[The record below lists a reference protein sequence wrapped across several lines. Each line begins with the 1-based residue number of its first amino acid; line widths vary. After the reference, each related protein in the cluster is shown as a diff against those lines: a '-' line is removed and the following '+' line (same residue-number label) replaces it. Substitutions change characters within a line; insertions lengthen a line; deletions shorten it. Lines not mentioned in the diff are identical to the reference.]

1 MEDILTK
8 LKKDKIRFDCRYY
21 TGYKPCGKSEFCEDC
36 NLYDPWGKR
45 ILIIKLAALGDVLR
59 TTPILPGLMKK
70 YPGAQITWITDPGA
84 FPLLRGNP
92 FIHRLLSLNAEGIL
106 IVRQALFDLVLNF
119 EKEDRA
125 LALMDSVSALEKR
138 GFAFSQARTL
148 SIANE
153 SSLYS
158 LALGLHDELKFRHN
172 TRTYQETIYDMAELP
187 YQVEDYVLNLPPHA
201 LDVAGQARIRYN
213 LTPGKF
219 CIGLNTGC
227 GDVFESKCWTLEG
240 FCGLAKAL
248 ARDGDCE
255 LLLLGGKR
263 EREFNRSLLEECD
276 APLIDTGCDN
286 SLEEFSGIVSLC
298 DAVVSSDSLAA
309 HIALAL
315 GKQAVIFFGSTCP
328 QEVELYN
335 RGEKI
340 VSDFPCCPC
349 YFKKCA
355 LESSCMDALKPGTV
369 YDAVRR
375 RIKVLF
381 SSRK

>member
-1 MEDILTK
+1 MEQILKK
-8 LKKDKIRFDCRYY
+8 LGKDKIRFDCRYY

-36 NLYDPWGKR
+36 NACEPWGKR

-70 YPGAQITWITDPGA
+70 YPGAQITWITDPA
-84 FPLLRGNP
+84 ALPLLRNNP
-92 FIHRLLSLNAEGIL
+92 FIHRLLALNAEGIL
-106 IVRQALFDLVLNF
+106 IVRHTLFDLALNF

-125 LALMDSVSALEKR
+125 LALMDSVNAPGKR
-138 GFAFSQARTL
+138 GFAYSSAGTL
-148 SIANE
+148 SIANDA
-153 SSLYS
+153 SLYS

-172 TRTYQETIYDMAELP
+172 TRTYQETIYDMAELSF
-187 YQVEDYVLNLPPHA
+187 EGEGYVLNLSPHA
-201 LDVAGQARIRYN
+201 LDVAGQARTRYN
-213 LTPGKF
+213 LSPEKF
-219 CIGLNTGC
+219 CIGLNTGS
-227 GDVFESKCWTLEG
+227 GDVFESKRWTPEG

-248 ARDGDCE
+248 AKDGDCE

-263 EREFNRSLLEECD
+263 EREFNRSLFEECD
-276 APLIDTGCDN
+276 TPLIDTGCDN
-286 SLEEFSGIVSLC
+286 SLEEFLGIMSLC
-298 DAVVSSDSLAA
+298 DVAVSSDSLAA

-328 QEVELYN
+328 QEVELYD
-335 RGEKI
+335 RGEKV

-349 YFKKCA
+349 YLKKCA
-355 LESSCMDALKPGTV
+355 LESSCMEALNPATV

-375 RIKVLF
+375 RIKLLS